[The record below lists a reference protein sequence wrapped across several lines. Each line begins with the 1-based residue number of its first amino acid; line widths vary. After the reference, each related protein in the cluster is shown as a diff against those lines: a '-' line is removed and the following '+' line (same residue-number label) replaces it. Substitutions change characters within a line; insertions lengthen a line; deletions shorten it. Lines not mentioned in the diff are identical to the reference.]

1 MFGKSRNQTT
11 EPGAVRPEGAATP
24 SNAPPSIIGPD
35 MRITGDVRCEGDVH
49 VEGTIDGDVQ
59 TGTLTVGKSA
69 EVNGEIVA
77 DTVRVY
83 GRINGR
89 VRSRDVTLHDS
100 AEVHGDIH
108 HDFLEI
114 ARGAAIEGMVKRSS
128 KDDKSSHVNLV
139 VSDGESSPAK
149 T

>member
-1 MFGKSRNQTT
+1 MFGKSKNQTT
-11 EPGAVRPEGAATP
+11 EPGAVRAEGAASP

-35 MRITGDVRCEGDVH
+35 MRITGDVH

-59 TGTLTVGKSA
+59 TGTLTIGKSA

-77 DTVRVY
+77 DTLRVY

-89 VRSRDVTLHDS
+89 VRSREVTLHES

-128 KDDKSSHVNLV
+128 KDEKQSHVSLV
-139 VSDGESSPAK
+139 SSAGEGETSSPNK
-149 T
+149 KP